1 MGPETSAGTD
11 EENGSPSRGAV
22 RASFPR
28 KVGYTGH
35 ETMLSA
41 CTARMGPR
49 CGANVSEKSFR
60 VAHRNHSSLISTDN
74 SSKRGVGAQLD

>member
-41 CTARMGPR
+41 CTAPNGSPMWCKCVR
-49 CGANVSEKSFR
+49 EE
-60 VAHRNHSSLISTDN
+60 L
-74 SSKRGVGAQLD
+74 